1 MDVSTTTVLW
11 LAGILTGAVALQF
24 GRRVFVNRVFN
35 RLGREDQGRVIA
47 LREITQSALRWAIW
61 LTAMIVVL
69 GTLGVDVGALIALFG
84 IAGLAISFGAQS
96 FIKDLISYVVFVFA
110 DNFRIGEE
118 VLMDGKRG
126 RIQKFEMG
134 SVVLVCGS
142 DDEAP
147 YLVYVPY
154 GKIATVENYSRSP
167 DEA

>member
-11 LAGILTGAVALQF
+11 LAGIFIGAVALQF

-47 LREITQSALRWAIW
+47 LRQITQGALKWAIW
-61 LTAMIVVL
+61 LTATIVVL
-69 GTLGVDVGALIALFG
+69 DTVGVDVGALIAVFG
-84 IAGLAISFGAQS
+84 IGGLAISFGAQP
-96 FIKDLISYVVFVFA
+96 FIRDLISYVVFVFG
-110 DNFRIGEE
+110 DNFRIGED

-134 SVVLVCGS
+134 SVTLECES
-142 DDEAP
+142 DDEAS

-154 GKIATVENYSRSP
+154 GKIATVENYSRSL